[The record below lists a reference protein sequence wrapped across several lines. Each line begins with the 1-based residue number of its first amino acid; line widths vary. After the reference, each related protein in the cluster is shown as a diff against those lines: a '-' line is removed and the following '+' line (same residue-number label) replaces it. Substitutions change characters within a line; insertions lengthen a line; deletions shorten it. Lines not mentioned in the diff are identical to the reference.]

1 MSGSAATVIY
11 LPCDVVSVRA
21 RVSVGEGLSPIEKIV
36 LRALDARPCTGPD
49 LSDLLGLGDRMTVGV
64 LHGLWRYGH
73 LRIDHASRK
82 MDVSD
87 EIKRRIAAGGL
98 GLDTLPGIDSEVI
111 ERELMIEKLTGH
123 VLPSSGHPKAPP
135 LPRLAVD
142 HARAD
147 ITLDGASRSAIAD
160 AFNHTI
166 AIALRRLEA
175 RPEDGEGPAADPTTS
190 RAGIGMTRRVRSI
203 LTTPREL
210 RGVTGRRWLAVEV
223 LPTLNQDTGRLIVTV
238 TDRRFPVDR
247 RDLASQLLTQLAAD
261 YPVDGFVAELRNAAA
276 PALKDP
282 PPLRDTI
289 ARLERSAAG
298 TAGIPAGQRRARH
311 RELFE
316 LAQQAE
322 GSLASR
328 ASAEVTADLVTG
340 DQHLR
345 RIEELIDRAQQQLVL
360 VSPRVSDTVIIRLE
374 DRLRRKIRAGVRV
387 ILLWGRNYDET
398 LGSGRAA
405 NTLYDLCR
413 ERDGGAAMLLPRIP
427 ARTEAR
433 LVIADDRAALVTSH
447 NVLSTSGGG
456 TAVGVLARSVG
467 GGGSQAVRDLLERV
481 RMIVP
486 DGQMSRQLK
495 ANAADFSGG
504 DGAGD
509 ITFPSGPPPSG
520 LRRVLPEPPPDDAG
534 DDPQLADA
542 IAAWTAAWTS
552 YARGLAREL
561 DTSKA
566 AVAVPAAD
574 GDHYELLWRA
584 LRTAARRVVIA
595 SRQLGPEV
603 CNEAFRQAVSQCAER
618 GVSVLIRFQEAPGQP
633 GEAAAAE
640 LTRLATVHPERI
652 AVRRSRTDSSVLIR
666 DDEAVVGNFDY
677 LHSGSHTLGSGYQQ
691 RRSKLSLRVTGAEIA
706 DQIAAAI
713 GRPDHAP
720 APVAGTGPVPAAT
733 GTSGSR
739 PAEPDLDRAAADEPD
754 SAVSRAAQRMR
765 NRTMA
770 GAAVSTVLREEVDSA
785 RDPWAV
791 LEALGATSTTRGA
804 ENATQPVAEDHVL
817 TAAVAHC
824 LVKHAGQAS
833 AASLEHW
840 QAQLILTCWRAGRF
854 TEAAVLRCQYG
865 DEALRPRRWLAVLTA
880 LYDSGD
886 CELGLIAAADI
897 ELIAD
902 ERPALLTLAVAE
914 LLAGSEYAESLLST
928 WVAETT
934 DLWGS
939 LGQAALEYWQH
950 SPEVS
955 PGDILSLA
963 AAPELREGKRADA
976 WTALEQ
982 ALDRGGGTHVPVNNA
997 PGRKAHVELFGPS
1010 GVFGQVAAA
1019 APHRNIKAI
1028 VGALEGAG
1036 IASAPRAAAR
1046 DLMKVAGSLVDQAYA
1061 KTAPAA
1067 SLLEGARRSRY
1078 LDRLAAI
1085 LSTAQGV
1092 VAVGA
1097 AETKLSAPPDDDA
1110 RALAR
1115 RLADR
1120 YEDAR
1125 RDAALLSGPERWLVQ
1140 VVLSRLAAQIRPRA
1154 TAESS

>member
-21 RVSVGEGLSPIEKIV
+21 RVSVGEGLSPIEKIA
-36 LRALDARPCTGPD
+36 LRALDARPCTGPQ
-49 LSDLLGLGDRMTVGV
+49 LSKLLGLGDRLTVGV
-64 LHGLWRYGH
+64 LHGLWRHGY
-73 LRIDHASRK
+73 LRIDHGSRK

-87 EIKRRIAAGGL
+87 EIKRRIADGGL

-123 VLPSSGHPKAPP
+123 VLPSIGHPKAPP

-160 AFNHTI
+160 ALNHTI

-175 RPEDGEGPAADPTTS
+175 RPEDAEGPAADPTTS
-190 RAGIGMTRRVRSI
+190 RAGIGLTRRVRSI

-210 RGVTGRRWLAVEV
+210 RGATGRRWLAVEV

-261 YPVDGFVAELRNAAA
+261 YPADGFVAELSNAAA

-289 ARLERSAAG
+289 ARLQRSAAG

-316 LAQQAE
+316 LAQEAE

-328 ASAEVTADLVTG
+328 VSAEVTADLVTG

-345 RIEELIDRAQQQLVL
+345 RIEELIDGAQQQLVL
-360 VSPRVSDTVIIRLE
+360 VSPRVSDNVIIRLE

-398 LGSGRAA
+398 LGGRAA
-405 NTLYDLCR
+405 NILYDLCR
-413 ERDGGAAMLLPRIP
+413 ERDGGVAMLLPRIS

-433 LVIADDRAALVTSH
+433 LVIADDQAALVTSH
-447 NVLSTSGGG
+447 NVLSTSSGD
-456 TAVGVLARSVG
+456 TVGVLVRSVG

-504 DGAGD
+504 DGARA
-509 ITFPSGPPPSG
+509 ITFPSGPPPSAP
-520 LRRVLPEPPPDDAG
+520 RRVLPEPPPDDSG

-542 IAAWTAAWTS
+542 VAAWTAAWTS

-561 DTSKA
+561 GTSNA

-584 LRTAARRVVIA
+584 LRTAARCVVIA
-595 SRQLGPEV
+595 SHQLGPEV
-603 CNEAFRQAVSQCAER
+603 CNEAFRQAVSLCAER

-633 GEAAAAE
+633 GEAAAAG
-640 LTRLATVHPERI
+640 LARLAAVHPERI
-652 AVRRSRTDSSVLIR
+652 AVHRSRTDSSVLVC
-666 DDEAVVGNFDY
+666 DDEVVVGNFDY
-677 LHSGSHTLGSGYQQ
+677 LHSGSHTLGSSYQQ
-691 RRSKLSLRVTGAEIA
+691 RCSQLSLWVTGAEIA
-706 DQIAAAI
+706 GQIAAAI
-713 GRPDHAP
+713 GRPDRAR

-739 PAEPDLDRAAADEPD
+739 PAEPDSDPAAADEPD
-754 SAVSRAAQRMR
+754 SAVSRAAQRIR

-770 GAAVSTVLREEVDSA
+770 GAAFNTVLREEMDSA

-791 LEALGATSTTRGA
+791 LEALAATSTTRGA
-804 ENATQPVAEDHVL
+804 ENAAQSAAEDHVL

-824 LVKHAGQAS
+824 LVKHEEQAS
-833 AASLEHW
+833 PASLERW
-840 QAQLILTCWRAGRF
+840 QAQLILTCWCAGRF

-865 DEALRPRRWLAVLTA
+865 GEALRPRRWLAVLTA
-880 LYDSGD
+880 LYDAGD

-914 LLAGSEYAESLLST
+914 LLAGSEYAESLLSAR
-928 WVAETT
+928 VAETT

-950 SPEVS
+950 SPGVP
-955 PGDILSLA
+955 PGEILSLA
-963 AAPELREGKRADA
+963 AAPELRESKRADA
-976 WTALEQ
+976 WTALER

-1010 GVFGQVAAA
+1010 VVFGQVAAA
-1019 APHRNIKAI
+1019 TPQRNIEAI
-1028 VGALEGAG
+1028 AAALEGAG
-1036 IASAPRAAAR
+1036 IASVPRASAR
-1046 DLMKVAGSLVDQAYA
+1046 DLMKAAGSLVDQAYA

-1067 SLLEGARRSRY
+1067 TLLEGTRRSRY
-1078 LDRLAAI
+1078 LDRLTAI

-1092 VAVGA
+1092 VDLGA
-1097 AETKLSAPPDDDA
+1097 AEATLSPAPDDDA

-1125 RDAALLSGPERWLVQ
+1125 RDAALLTGPERRLVQ
-1140 VVLSRLAAQIRPRA
+1140 VVLSRLAAQIRPTVA
-1154 TAESS
+1154 AESS